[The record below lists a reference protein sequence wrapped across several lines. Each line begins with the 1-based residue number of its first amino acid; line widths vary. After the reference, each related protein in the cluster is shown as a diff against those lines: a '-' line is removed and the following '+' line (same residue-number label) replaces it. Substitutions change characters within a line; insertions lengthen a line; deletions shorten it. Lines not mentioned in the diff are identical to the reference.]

1 MHLIQEIRT
10 SSLLIEIYS
19 LNPNLVVVNDPSLFE
34 GKNDDQIKE
43 IVFNNMGA
51 EEVKISDLDGPNG
64 SSNHRGYAIV

>member
-1 MHLIQEIRT
+1 MLIQ
-10 SSLLIEIYS
+10 IYS

-51 EEVKISDLDGPNG
+51 EEVKIYDLDGPSGIKNY
-64 SSNHRGYAIV
+64 RGYAIV

>member
-1 MHLIQEIRT
+1 MHLVKEIRT
-10 SSLLIEIYS
+10 SNMLIQIYS

-51 EEVKISDLDGPNG
+51 EEVKIYDLDGPSGIKNY
-64 SSNHRGYAIV
+64 RGYAIV